1 MLENKTSI
9 LLSIDA
15 ATVTAGKL
23 YKKYQKKLEMEEFV
37 CT

>member
-9 LLSIDA
+9 LLSTDA

-23 YKKYQKKLEMEEFV
+23 YQKYRRKLETEEFV
-37 CT
+37 CI